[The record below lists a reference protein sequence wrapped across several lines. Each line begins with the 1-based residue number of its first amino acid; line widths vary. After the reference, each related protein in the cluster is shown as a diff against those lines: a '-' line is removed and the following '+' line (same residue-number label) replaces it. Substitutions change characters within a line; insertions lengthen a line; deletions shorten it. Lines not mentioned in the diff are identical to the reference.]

1 MPTVETLIGI
11 CIKSKPYREKDRLA
25 TFYTQTA
32 GKIDVVIK
40 NTRTPTSKLAGAAQT
55 LSVSQLQVRF
65 GSKGKESLGTLLQ
78 YQPQETIAPLF
89 TQERLLLFA
98 QAGAETLLK
107 LSEGT
112 AEDAPAYFQAL
123 RDLLQGLAFQTPN
136 LEAELLWFLGFQA
149 QCLAL
154 HGLWADWTLLDAE
167 TATPK
172 GNVCFFSPRHHGL
185 LSRKPADDSQCV
197 PISASTQQLLLL
209 LSEGFPLAPAVYQM
223 PRDDSPSLAS
233 LQKGFRFLRFY
244 LETFQ
249 GLKLQSYALLEP
261 CLQASI
267 L

>member
-1 MPTVETLIGI
+1 MPTTETLLGI
-11 CIKSKPYREKDRLA
+11 CLKSKPYREKDRLA

-55 LSVSQLQVRF
+55 LSISQLQVRF
-65 GSKGKESLGTLLQ
+65 GARGKEGLGTLIQ
-78 YQPQETIAPLF
+78 YQPQETFAPLF
-89 TQERLLLFA
+89 AKERLLLFA

-112 AEDAPAYFQAL
+112 AEDAAVYFQAL
-123 RDLLQGLAFQTPN
+123 RNLLYGLAFEAFT

-149 QCLAL
+149 HCLDL

-167 TATPK
+167 TAVSSN
-172 GNVCFFSPRHHGL
+172 NVCFFSPLHHGL
-185 LSRKPADDSQCV
+185 FSRKPTDDAQCV

-209 LSEGFPLAPAVYQM
+209 LSQSFPLPETVKLQAFDAHPL
-223 PRDDSPSLAS
+223 PS

-244 LETFQ
+244 LENFQ
-249 GLKLQSYALLEP
+249 GFKLNSYALLET
-261 CLQASI
+261 LFVS
-267 L
+267 